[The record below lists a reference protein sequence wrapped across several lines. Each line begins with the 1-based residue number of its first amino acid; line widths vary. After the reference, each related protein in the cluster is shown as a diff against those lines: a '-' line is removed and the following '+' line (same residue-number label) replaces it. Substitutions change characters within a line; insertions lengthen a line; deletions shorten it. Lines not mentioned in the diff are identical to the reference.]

1 MRPLISLLL
10 IPFFVLGQS
19 LPHSHA
25 GTGASH
31 SGDHG
36 ARPHVHFLGGHS
48 HDNRHVE
55 ASHHHDRQADHHRKG
70 GHDREEDHSELVG
83 VAGIGVYCPAVD
95 HDANAIYL
103 PTSTS
108 FASRVVVSDHIDWVS
123 DDSQIYC
130 WLELEVQPKPG
141 GRIAPP
147 RRNAGIPIY
156 LLVASLRI

>member
-1 MRPLISLLL
+1 MRPLISLLP

-25 GTGASH
+25 GTGVEH
-31 SGDHG
+31 SSDHG
-36 ARPHVHFLGGHS
+36 GRPHVHFSGSHS

-55 ASHHHDRQADHHRKG
+55 ASHHHDREA
-70 GHDREEDHSELVG
+70 EHSESVG
-83 VAGIGVYCPAVD
+83 VAGIGVSCPPLD
-95 HDANAIYL
+95 HDADAIYL

-108 FASRVVVSDHIDWVS
+108 FASRVVVSDQIDWVS
-123 DDSQIYC
+123 DDARIYC

-141 GRIAPP
+141 GRITPP
-147 RRNAGIPIY
+147 QRNDGIPIY